1 MCLTFK
7 NMVNVCLTNILGVLV
22 SDMGEKVVKKV
33 EKENRAKV
41 VRENYKNYKEVIK
54 ISYKS

>member
-1 MCLTFK
+1 
-7 NMVNVCLTNILGVLV
+7 MVNVCLTNILGVLV